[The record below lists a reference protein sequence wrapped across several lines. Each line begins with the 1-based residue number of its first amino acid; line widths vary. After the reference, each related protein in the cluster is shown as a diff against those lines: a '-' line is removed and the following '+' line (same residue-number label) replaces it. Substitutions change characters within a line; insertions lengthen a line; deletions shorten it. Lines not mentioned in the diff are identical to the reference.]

1 MTLGYNKT
9 LTNEFFATLGT
20 QSPNQRYAMW
30 PTSFGESNFTAFSL
44 LDITGPTYTLAQPTN
59 AADLPQLDETVLDN
73 DGTLYS
79 LDGSSAPSLY
89 KVTSFGAD
97 AAVVVY
103 TFDGSAGG
111 IGRLR
116 MFISPTDATRWLF
129 MESDDAYTIPA
140 DQRSYIYNSGTE
152 VMEELSTYDA
162 TLPDFLGGVYAQ
174 DMFGDIWNFNTTDAG
189 TDILVV
195 RRIVDFGSGSAA
207 PSYNEITL
215 TTDITGGSA
224 FGATH
229 TPSGWVFNSGDTF
242 YLLDTDDF
250 SIITSQAFAYPT
262 IAWLEYLPSG
272 LSSFWVFAAVTDP
285 FNQDTFVE
293 ISAADLSTLAS
304 HPLEDWIGVG
314 DSSTTVLDQSFF
326 YFPSSSAF
334 YTQYADYEVSDD
346 QWSVIRYL
354 GDEPTPEPV
363 SADVTA
369 RAWGFSLDGHE
380 FYVLRANDKTFVF
393 DRLTR
398 QWSHW
403 SNNGLDRWRPVCG
416 INWRGMASTLA
427 DGGTDVVCGDEAT
440 GVLYRLDPAY
450 GRDDKTDSGDQSF
463 SRIVTGSIPVDGR
476 ESIPCN
482 AVQITLGLGNPSQ
495 TGAALTLETSDN
507 LGASYIS
514 HGTVTIASLDYTQ
527 VVEWRA
533 LGQIGQPGR
542 LFRIT
547 DDGATVRIGRAQIR

>member
-1 MTLGYNKT
+1 MTLVYNKT
-9 LTNEFFATLGT
+9 LTNEFFATLGST
-20 QSPNQRYAMW
+20 SPNGRYRVIPPQSP
-30 PTSFGESNFTAFSL
+30 FSI
-44 LDITGPTYTLAQPTN
+44 LDNSGPTYTYNTPSN
-59 AADLPQLDETVLDN
+59 ALDFDQLDASVIDD
-73 DGTLYS
+73 DGTIYS
-79 LDGSSAPSLY
+79 LDGNSTPNFV
-89 KVTSFGAD
+89 KTPSFGASD
-97 AAVVVY
+97 IELLRF
-103 TFDGSAGG
+103 FDGSQGG
-111 IGRLR
+111 MGQMSL
-116 MFISPTDATRWLF
+116 FISPVDATRRIIFGTNDGFTLL
-129 MESDDAYTIPA
+129 A
-140 DQRSYIYNSGTE
+140 DQRIYVYNPTLDSYDEFTSANSHFTGIPS
-152 VMEELSTYDA
+152 V
-162 TLPDFLGGVYAQ
+162 Q
-174 DMFGDIWNFNTTDAG
+174 DMYGDIWAFSWDGTTFKAW
-189 TDILVV
+189 
-195 RRIVDFGSGSAA
+195 RAVDFGGSGTAA
-207 PSYNEITL
+207 PDYSEVTLGITA
-215 TTDITGGSA
+215 DAGVS
-224 FGATH
+224 ATH
-229 TPSGWVFNSGDTF
+229 TPSGWVVSLGNNEVLA
-242 YLLDTDDF
+242 LLSDDDF
-250 SIITSQAFAYPT
+250 SVVTSRLYGGDPAGSSSVANFVLDD
-262 IAWLEYLPSG
+262 IRSG
-272 LSSFWVFAAVTDP
+272 LTSFWIPAAINGDP
-285 FNQDTFVE
+285 NNNFQGVEE
-293 ISAADLSTLAS
+293 ISAADLTTINSYLLS
-304 HPLEDWIGVG
+304 DWVGVG
-314 DSSTTVLDQSFF
+314 DTPDTTQSVPYA
-326 YFPSSSAF
+326 YFPSYSGF
-334 YTQYADYEVSDD
+334 YTEYQDPDTFDLY
-346 QWSVIRYL
+346 SVIRYF
-354 GDEPTPEPV
+354 GEAPVPPEPV

-380 FYVLRANDKTFVF
+380 FYVLRADDKTFVF

-507 LGASYIS
+507 LGASYIN
-514 HGTVTIASLDYTQ
+514 HGTVTITSLDYTQ